1 MTRAGICAK
10 GRSKFVVSCA
20 MLSWKLRGN
29 RHHGYYFSIEMLG
42 KHILVTVACVNRLA
56 KNH

>member
-1 MTRAGICAK
+1 MPRAGICAK
-10 GRSKFVVSCA
+10 GRSKSVVGYA
-20 MLSWKLRGN
+20 MLCWKLTGN

-42 KHILVTVACVNRLA
+42 NQILVTVACVNRLA